1 MFDSGAVGEPVHGGR
16 ESVARVWP
24 QQRRDGRA
32 GLMEKIMSNN
42 TSYSAIATSERELT
56 EDDLALV
63 SGGKPSAAK
72 SSPAPKISESLSL
85 SYEEVKFE
93 YTLQ

>member
-1 MFDSGAVGEPVHGGR
+1 MSDLAAACEPVHSGGGR
-16 ESVARVWP
+16 AAPVCP
-24 QQRRDGRA
+24 HRDGMVRA
-32 GLMEKIMSNN
+32 AWMEKIMSKTND
-42 TSYSAIATSERELT
+42 TSRDELAIN
-56 EDDLALV
+56 DLALV

-93 YTLQ
+93 YTEQH

>member
-1 MFDSGAVGEPVHGGR
+1 MDVDMTTMHNAEASFH
-16 ESVARVWP
+16 
-24 QQRRDGRA
+24 
-32 GLMEKIMSNN
+32 
-42 TSYSAIATSERELT
+42 ELT

-63 SGGKPSAAK
+63 SGGKPSTAK

-93 YTLQ
+93 YT

>member
-1 MFDSGAVGEPVHGGR
+1 MA
-16 ESVARVWP
+16 
-24 QQRRDGRA
+24 RA
-32 GLMEKIMSNN
+32 GLMEKIVSNN
-42 TSYSAIATSERELT
+42 TSYGAIATSERELT
-56 EDDLALV
+56 EGDLALV

-93 YTLQ
+93 YTAQ

>member
-1 MFDSGAVGEPVHGGR
+1 METIMSKATMHN
-16 ESVARVWP
+16 SVAGP
-24 QQRRDGRA
+24 
-32 GLMEKIMSNN
+32 
-42 TSYSAIATSERELT
+42 ELT

-93 YTLQ
+93 YTP

>member
-1 MFDSGAVGEPVHGGR
+1 
-16 ESVARVWP
+16 
-24 QQRRDGRA
+24 
-32 GLMEKIMSNN
+32 MEMIMSK
-42 TSYSAIATSERELT
+42 TAICNSEASSHELT

-93 YTLQ
+93 YTEH

>member
-1 MFDSGAVGEPVHGGR
+1 
-16 ESVARVWP
+16 
-24 QQRRDGRA
+24 
-32 GLMEKIMSNN
+32 MSKTTICN
-42 TSYSAIATSERELT
+42 SEASSHELT

-85 SYEEVKFE
+85 SYEGVKFVYSE
-93 YTLQ
+93 

>member
-1 MFDSGAVGEPVHGGR
+1 MSKATMHN
-16 ESVARVWP
+16 SVAGP
-24 QQRRDGRA
+24 
-32 GLMEKIMSNN
+32 
-42 TSYSAIATSERELT
+42 ELT

-85 SYEEVKFE
+85 SYSEIKLA
-93 YTLQ
+93 YTE

>member
-1 MFDSGAVGEPVHGGR
+1 MAAAATGWPRWLDGEDHEQQHFVGA
-16 ESVARVWP
+16 
-24 QQRRDGRA
+24 
-32 GLMEKIMSNN
+32 I
-42 TSYSAIATSERELT
+42 TTSERELT
-56 EDDLALV
+56 EDDLGVV

-93 YTLQ
+93 YTEQ

>member
-1 MFDSGAVGEPVHGGR
+1 
-16 ESVARVWP
+16 
-24 QQRRDGRA
+24 
-32 GLMEKIMSNN
+32 MEMTMSKTTICN
-42 TSYSAIATSERELT
+42 SEASSQELT

-72 SSPAPKISESLSL
+72 SSLAPKISESLSL

-93 YTLQ
+93 YTEH

>member
-1 MFDSGAVGEPVHGGR
+1 MTLTS
-16 ESVARVWP
+16 
-24 QQRRDGRA
+24 
-32 GLMEKIMSNN
+32 KT
-42 TSYSAIATSERELT
+42 TSYGAAATSERELT

-85 SYEEVKFE
+85 PYEQVKFE
-93 YTLQ
+93 YLVSTAAPAIGWSVRWLEWRRS